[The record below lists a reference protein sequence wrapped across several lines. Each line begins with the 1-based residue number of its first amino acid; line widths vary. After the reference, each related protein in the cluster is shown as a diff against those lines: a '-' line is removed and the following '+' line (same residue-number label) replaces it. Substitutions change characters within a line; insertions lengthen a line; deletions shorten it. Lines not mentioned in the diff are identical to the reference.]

1 MYPLNTRYSFR
12 CQSTW
17 LTFLV
22 GLVAWLKLL
31 GMIGF
36 CPAQTIDPI
45 LTESAIQF
53 PQKLPLEGSNTQ
65 ATDKTAIHDP
75 QGPFVSGMGIRP
87 QAEQLVQ
94 IALDNHPELAQAM
107 ADIDRQS
114 GLRFQAT
121 RRFNPTVGYAASEVF
136 NEGRAGQQGMFVAQE
151 FITAGKRQLADQVG
165 HWRTLAARER
175 LRWSCLRLN
184 RRVQSQYWA
193 LVAARQRV
201 ELLTQIE
208 NLLGRAVETNTAL
221 LNAGEATRGTLLQA
235 QLEYNQLGVS
245 KRQATIDLQAKTKT
259 LAATLGVD
267 LSLINDIR
275 TDPWP
280 RRIMLPSAD
289 EEVQAAITVV
299 GQDVGSMEWLES
311 VIWEDLFHSPEL
323 GEVNALLEAA
333 RWNQRLAEAQ
343 VVSNIQSQ
351 TTLQHDAIT
360 NHVVLGVQIG
370 AALPIRDNK
379 QGLVK
384 AARAEVL
391 QYDAQLQARHRD
403 LQVRWARALSDY
415 QSALQMAET
424 VEESLQQL
432 VQERL
437 DLAMQAHQ
445 EGEID
450 YLELLTAQRS
460 YLSIQQMALDA
471 QEQLALAIVNLQT
484 YVVEDQPISAIDSQV
499 N

>member
-1 MYPLNTRYSFR
+1 MAPLRTE
-12 CQSTW
+12 
-17 LTFLV
+17 LAVPFL
-22 GLVAWLKLL
+22 
-31 GMIGF
+31 
-36 CPAQTIDPI
+36 Q
-45 LTESAIQF
+45 E
-53 PQKLPLEGSNTQ
+53 LPLEETNPPAA
-65 ATDKTAIHDP
+65 ATSTIHDP
-75 QGPFVSGMGIRP
+75 MRPTLSGAAIRP
-87 QAEQLVQ
+87 QADQLVQ
-94 IALDNHPELAQAM
+94 IAMDNHPELAQALGE
-107 ADIDRQS
+107 IDRQS
-114 GLRFQAT
+114 GLRFQST
-121 RRFNPTVGYAASEVF
+121 RRFNPVVGYAASEIF
-136 NEGRAGQQGMFVAQE
+136 NEGQSGQQGMFVAQE

-184 RRVQSQYWA
+184 RRVQSQYWE

-201 ELLTQIE
+201 ELLAQIE
-208 NLLGRAVETNTAL
+208 ALLSRAVETNAAL

-235 QLEYNQLGVS
+235 QLEYNQIGVN
-245 KRQATIDLQAKTKT
+245 KRQAQIDLQAKTGA

-267 LSLINDIR
+267 LALIDDVGN
-275 TDPWP
+275 DPWP
-280 RRIMLPSAD
+280 RQLVLPTDDAGD
-289 EEVQAAITVV
+289 LTTAELNGPDHGAMELLEVA
-299 GQDVGSMEWLES
+299 
-311 VIWEDLFHSPEL
+311 IWEDLFHSPEL
-323 GEVNALLEAA
+323 GEMNALLEAA
-333 RWNQRLAEAQ
+333 RWNHRLAEAQ

-351 TTLQHDAIT
+351 TTLQHDATT
-360 NHVVLGVQIG
+360 NNMVWGIQVG

-384 AARAEVL
+384 AARAEVI

-403 LQVRWARALSDY
+403 LQVRWARALGDY
-415 QSALQMAET
+415 QSARQMAET

-471 QEQLALAIVNLQT
+471 QERLALSIVNLQT
-484 YVVEDQPISAIDSQV
+484 FVVEDQPISTVESQV
-499 N
+499 NK